1 MGLVYII
8 CIMLALGI
16 VLEVIYIQKNNRK
29 ILIKGRCDLFMGICI
44 VGGALLYFPV
54 TEQIS
59 TIIMTRNILLL
70 IMALLFMGLRNGF
83 SNAGVEKNGCTM
95 PWSQME
101 KVELKET
108 ELSWITV
115 TCRNKGKKL
124 TVTVKKSC
132 LEQLYTMF
140 HEEASIEWLPC
151 INWK

>member
-1 MGLVYII
+1 MIYII

-29 ILIKGRCDLFMGICI
+29 ILIRGRRDLFMGICI
-44 VGGALLYFPV
+44 IGGAQLLFPV

-70 IMALLFMGLRNGF
+70 IMAILFMGQRNGF

-95 PWSQME
+95 PWNQLE
-101 KVELKET
+101 KVEFKET

-115 TCRNKGKKL
+115 TCKDKHKKFK
-124 TVTVKKSC
+124 VIVKKTC
-132 LEQLYTMF
+132 LEQLCTMF
-140 HEEASIEWLPC
+140 QERLPC
-151 INWK
+151 TSWK